1 MDEEPVEILA
11 GMAERG
17 EVDPWN
23 IDIVDVTDRFLAEVD
38 RRKELDL
45 RISGRT
51 LFYAACLLRLKSDYL
66 EGWDGDEDEEPL
78 SGEED
83 DEFSCTD
90 FDFEQGGNGG
100 EPIGRLERE
109 IQRRLGRKNLRKR
122 PPVTLYELIKQLKTA
137 EKEQRRRQRKRTPVV
152 REPDLDLSAGD
163 VVAVAHDEGYRD
175 AVAVVMEEF
184 RRAAQNGG
192 GVLTLDA
199 LSTAMGRSQ
208 REVYIPLL
216 FLMLEGKLALWQD
229 EFFGEIYIGD
239 RVPDR
244 DADEDEDEDAGS
256 VPVPVGE
263 Q

>member
-23 IDIVDVTDRFLAEVD
+23 IDIVDVTDRFLAELD

-66 EGWDGDEDEEPL
+66 DGWGEEEDEDSFDEDEDE
-78 SGEED
+78 SFED
-83 DEFSCTD
+83 LG
-90 FDFEQGGNGG
+90 FDFESAG
-100 EPIGRLERE
+100 ETEPMGRLERE

-137 EKEQRRRQRKRTPVV
+137 EKEQRRKQRKRVSVP

-163 VVAVAHDEGYRD
+163 VVAVAHDEGYQG
-175 AVAVVMEEF
+175 AVEVVMKEF
-184 RRAAQNGG
+184 RRAAQKGDI
-192 GVLTLDA
+192 LTLGE
-199 LSTAMGRSQ
+199 LSGAMGRTR

-216 FLMLEGKLALWQD
+216 FLMLEGELVLWQD
-229 EFFGEIYIGD
+229 EFFGEIY
-239 RVPDR
+239 
-244 DADEDEDEDAGS
+244 
-256 VPVPVGE
+256 VGE
-263 Q
+263 QIPENDAGERGEGM

>member
-23 IDIVDVTDRFLAEVD
+23 IDIVDVTDRFLAELD

-51 LFYAACLLRLKSDYL
+51 LFYAACLLRLKSDYFD
-66 EGWDGDEDEEPL
+66 GWGEEEDEDSFDDDEDE
-78 SGEED
+78 SFED
-83 DEFSCTD
+83 LG
-90 FDFEQGGNGG
+90 FDFESAGEV

-137 EKEQRRRQRKRTPVV
+137 EKEQRRRQRKRAPVA
-152 REPDLDLSAGD
+152 REPDLDLDARD
-163 VVAVAHDEGYRD
+163 VVAVAHDEGYQG
-175 AVAVVMEEF
+175 AVSGVMKEF
-184 RRAAQNGG
+184 RRVASNGDL
-192 GVLTLDA
+192 LTLGD
-199 LSTAMGRSQ
+199 LSSAIGRSR

-216 FLMLEGKLALWQD
+216 FLMLEGELALWQD
-229 EFFGEIYIGD
+229 EFFGEIYVGD
-239 RVPDR
+239 RIP
-244 DADEDEDEDAGS
+244 ES
-256 VPVPVGE
+256 E
-263 Q
+263 QEK

>member
-23 IDIVDVTDRFLAEVD
+23 IDIVDVTDRFLAELD

-51 LFYAACLLRLKSDYL
+51 LFYAACLLRLKSDYFD
-66 EGWDGDEDEEPL
+66 GWGEEEDEDSFDDDEDE
-78 SGEED
+78 SFED
-83 DEFSCTD
+83 LG
-90 FDFEQGGNGG
+90 FDFESAGEV

-137 EKEQRRRQRKRTPVV
+137 EKEQRRRQRKRAPVA
-152 REPDLDLSAGD
+152 REPDLDLDARD
-163 VVAVAHDEGYRD
+163 VVAVAHDEGYQG
-175 AVAVVMEEF
+175 AVSGVMKEF
-184 RRAAQNGG
+184 RRVASNGD
-192 GVLTLDA
+192 VLTLGDLA
-199 LSTAMGRSQ
+199 STMGRSR

-216 FLMLEGKLALWQD
+216 FLMLEGELALWQD
-229 EFFGEIYIGD
+229 EFFGEIYVGD
-239 RVPDR
+239 RIPER
-244 DADEDEDEDAGS
+244 DAEESDLEK
-256 VPVPVGE
+256 
-263 Q
+263 